1 MSGIFS
7 TIFYQPLYNALVFI
21 LSVVPGG
28 NVGVALIVLT
38 VAVRFLLLPFAHK
51 SVVSQHKM
59 REIAPHIEKLK
70 QDHKDD
76 KQEQARR
83 TMELYKEHGINPFS
97 GCLLLFIQLPIII
110 ALYWVFSRG
119 LPNLDTASTL
129 LYSFVHLPASVG
141 TAFLGINLSGKS
153 FILAALAAITQ
164 YFQIKLSMPA
174 TPAVAKGSN
183 PSFKDDFSR
192 SLNLQMRFMLPL
204 VVFFISY
211 SISAAIALYWTT
223 TNLFSVVHFMYVKR
237 KAEEVKK

>member
-7 TIFYQPLYNALVFI
+7 AIFYRPIYNALVFLLAVI
-21 LSVVPGG
+21 PGG

-38 VAVRFLLLPFAHK
+38 LGVRTALLPFAHK

-76 KQEQARR
+76 KQEQARK

-97 GCLLLFIQLPIII
+97 GCLLVLIQLPIIL
-110 ALYWVFSRG
+110 ALYWVFRA
-119 LPNLDTASTL
+119 LPTLNPGL
-129 LYSFVHLPASVG
+129 LYSFVHIPATVG
-141 TAFLGINLSGKS
+141 TAFLGINLFGKS

-174 TPAVAKGSN
+174 LPAPVKGAE
-183 PSFKDDFSR
+183 PSFGNDFSR
-192 SLNLQMRFMLPL
+192 SMNLQMRFMLPL

-223 TNLFSVVHFMYVKR
+223 TNLFSVVHFLYVKR
-237 KAEEVKK
+237 ISKKIEA

>member
-7 TIFYQPLYNALVFI
+7 AVFYQPLYNALVFL
-21 LSVVPGG
+21 LSVIPGG
-28 NVGVALIVLT
+28 NVGVALVVLT
-38 VAVRFLLLPFAHK
+38 IGVRTILLPFAHK
-51 SVVSQHKM
+51 SVVSQNKM

-97 GCLLLFIQLPIII
+97 GCLLLFIQLPIIF

-119 LPNLDTASTL
+119 LPNLDAGI
-129 LYSFVHLPASVG
+129 LYSFVHLPATVSM
-141 TAFLGINLSGKS
+141 AFLGISLSGKS
-153 FILAALAAITQ
+153 LILALLAAITQ

-174 TPAVAKGSN
+174 TPPAVKGAK
-183 PSFKDDFSR
+183 PSFGNDFSR

-223 TNLFSVVHFMYVKR
+223 TNLFSVVHFLYVKR
-237 KAEEVKK
+237 MAKEIK